1 MVFAYLEAPFTGNQL
16 HPWHAMK
23 YRHRR
28 GNGAH
33 RGHPTKFDATS
44 NVFNGGHRN
53 LIRRPVSPDA
63 FNNAIPRIVK
73 FGDKVQLS
81 MDLPGV
87 KASDLKIQV
96 ENHTLAVSANR
107 NVQTSKGGV
116 RKVHYVRKFRLNNI
130 IDADKL
136 TANLSNGVLVLT
148 APTRQSSGPVQIP
161 VTTNATEV
169 EQTFTET
176 TLTVTENV
184 DVSKNEIE
192 DKEEDHDIVVVDL
205 PDEEVEEKEVEMKP
219 VES

>member
-1 MVFAYLEAPFTGNQL
+1 MVFAYLEAPSAGNQL

-23 YRHRR
+23 YRHHR
-28 GNGAH
+28 GPGAH
-33 RGHPTKFDATS
+33 PAKFGATS
-44 NVFNGGHRN
+44 NVFNAGGPRH

-63 FNNAIPRIVK
+63 FNNAIPHIVK
-73 FGDKVQLS
+73 IGDKVQLS

-107 NVQTSKGGV
+107 NVHTNKGGV

-148 APTRQSSGPVQIP
+148 APTRQASGPVQIP
-161 VTTNATEV
+161 ITTNATEV
-169 EQTFTET
+169 QQTFTET
-176 TLTVTENV
+176 TLTVTENINV
-184 DVSKNEIE
+184 TKHEIE
-192 DKEEDHDIVVVDL
+192 DKEEDNDIVVVDL
-205 PDEEVEEKEVEMKP
+205 PDEEIEEKEVEMKP